1 MLDAAG
7 DGRSALK
14 KARRIVVK
22 VGTRTLVD
30 KNGRPNKRRIACIAS
45 QLAQLRQAGKEIILV
60 SSGAV
65 GAGLQA
71 LGFKHK
77 PRSLP
82 ELQMAASVGQT
93 CLLQIYSEYFK
104 KSGCQISQV
113 LLTHADLKHRGR
125 HLNIRNT
132 LLKLLQHKVVPIIN
146 ENDVISVDEIR
157 VGDNDILS
165 ALVSV
170 LVDAD
175 LLLILTSVDGL
186 RQSSPKGKTRRV
198 KYLPKVTQKTFQWVT
213 KKSEA
218 LSTGGM
224 HTKLKAAQIA
234 EKSGV
239 LVVIAPGHKKSVIER
254 VVDGAD
260 IGTLI
265 GQQRLQD
272 TLVKRKRWIHYF
284 HRSQGKIIVDAGA
297 VAVLQRKGKSLL
309 PAGILKT
316 HGQFSLGDLVEI
328 IGPRNKKLGHG
339 LVEYSHRDI
348 EKIKGQ
354 SSAAIE
360 NILGFKVA
368 DVVIHCD
375 NMIIDEDHV

>member
-1 MLDAAG
+1 MLNAG
-7 DGRSALK
+7 QVERRALIRAK
-14 KARRIVVK
+14 RIVIK
-22 VGTRTLVD
+22 VGTRSLVD
-30 KNGRPNKRRIACIAS
+30 KNGRPNKQRIARIAA
-45 QLAQLRQAGKEIILV
+45 QLAQLRQAGKEVILV

-82 ELQMAASVGQT
+82 ELQMAAAVGQT
-93 CLLQIYSEYFK
+93 CLLQLYSEYFK

-132 LLKLLQHKVVPIIN
+132 LLKLLQHNVVPIIN
-146 ENDVISVDEIR
+146 ENDVVSVDEIR

-186 RQSSPKGKTRRV
+186 RQPVSTSKTRRV
-198 KYLPKVTQKTFQWVT
+198 KYLPKVTQKTYQWVT
-213 KKSEA
+213 QKADA

-224 HTKLKAAQIA
+224 RTKLKAAQIA
-234 EKSGV
+234 EKSGI
-239 LVVIAPGHKKSVIER
+239 LVVIAPGHQKAVIEG
-254 VVDGAD
+254 VAAGAD

-265 GQQRLQD
+265 GQQQPQNA
-272 TLVKRKRWIHYF
+272 LVKRKRWIHYF
-284 HRSQGKIIVDAGA
+284 HRPQGKIVIDAGA
-297 VAVLQRKGKSLL
+297 VTVLQRKGKSLL

-316 HGQFSLGDLVEI
+316 QGQFAIGDLVEI

-348 EKIKGQ
+348 EKNQ
-354 SSAAIE
+354 RAIQCS
-360 NILGFKVA
+360 
-368 DVVIHCD
+368 D
-375 NMIIDEDHV
+375 